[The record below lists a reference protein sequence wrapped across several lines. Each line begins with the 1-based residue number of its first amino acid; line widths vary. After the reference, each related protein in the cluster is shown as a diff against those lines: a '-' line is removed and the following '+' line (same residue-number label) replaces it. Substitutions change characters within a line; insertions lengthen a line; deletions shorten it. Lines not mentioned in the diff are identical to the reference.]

1 MKTLIRTILC
11 STFLI
16 LSIAAHPVYASLP
29 EFSSSPAT
37 TTVAND
43 DNAYTAGTHAMD
55 EHRWPDAVS
64 AFDKVISEK
73 GKRVDA
79 ALYWKAYSLNKLGK
93 TPLAIATCDQLRAQ
107 FADSTWN
114 KDCAVISVDVDANVQ
129 IMRDQGQAMRDQGQ
143 AMRDQMKLSQI
154 HPTVKIAPLDFDMDG
169 GSGRVARG
177 SDEDLKMLALNS
189 LMYRDP
195 VSALP
200 LLRGILSGNQS
211 LSLKKHALFI
221 LAQNKSPE
229 AESIL
234 HDAALGKLDPQL
246 QGQAIQAM
254 AVFQG
259 KRAND
264 TLAEVYHTTTD
275 PKIKKSIISAMFI
288 TKDAPRMVEMARN
301 EKDLELKRTIVSQL
315 ALMNDKAATDYMM
328 ELLK

>member
-1 MKTLIRTILC
+1 MNIFTALC
-11 STFLI
+11 STALALF
-16 LSIAAHPVYASLP
+16 ATAQPVHALMA
-29 EFSSSPAT
+29 ELSSSAPFI
-37 TTVAND
+37 VIVD
-43 DNAYTAGTHAMD
+43 EDNAYTVGTRAMD
-55 EHRWPDAVS
+55 EHRWPDAIS

-73 GKRVDA
+73 GERTDA

-93 TPLAIATCDQLRAQ
+93 TPLAIATCEQLHLQ
-107 FADSTWN
+107 FAASTWN
-114 KDCAVISVDVDANVQ
+114 KDCNAISVDVQVDPKAATT
-129 IMRDQGQAMRDQGQ
+129 DQAKVRTD
-143 AMRDQMKLSQI
+143 RVR
-154 HPTVKIAPLDFDMDG
+154 PYVKVEPFKFDMRRED
-169 GSGRVARG
+169 SGVTRG
-177 SDEDLKMLALNS
+177 SDEDLKLLALNS
-189 LMYRDP
+189 LLNRDP
-195 VSALP
+195 TTALP

-211 LSLKKHALFI
+211 LNVKKHALFV
-221 LAQNKSPE
+221 LAQSKSPE

-234 HDAALGKLDPQL
+234 RDAALGKLDPQL

-264 TLAEVYHTTTD
+264 TLAEVYRTTTD

-288 TKDAPRMVEMARN
+288 TRDAPRMVEMAKN

>member
-1 MKTLIRTILC
+1 MTNPVRTTFC
-11 STFLI
+11 STVLVLF
-16 LSIAAHPVYASLP
+16 AAAQPVHALMT
-29 EFSSSPAT
+29 EVASPAPF
-37 TTVAND
+37 VVILD
-43 DNAYTAGTHAMD
+43 DDAYTVGTRAMD
-55 EHRWPDAVS
+55 EHQWANAVS
-64 AFDKVISEK
+64 AFDKVIDEK

-93 TPLAIATCDQLRAQ
+93 TPLAIATCDQLHSQ
-107 FADSTWN
+107 FADSPWN
-114 KDCAVISVDVDANVQ
+114 KDCSVISVDVRANARAMEGQ
-129 IMRDQGQAMRDQGQ
+129 MRADRDQLRTYVKVAPFTFDRDGVGENGV
-143 AMRDQMKLSQI
+143 
-154 HPTVKIAPLDFDMDG
+154 T
-169 GSGRVARG
+169 RG
-177 SDEDLKMLALNS
+177 SDEDLKILALNS
-189 LMYRDP
+189 LMNRDP
-195 VSALP
+195 AAALP

-211 LSLKKHALFI
+211 ISVKKHALFV
-221 LAQNKSPE
+221 LAQSKSPD

-246 QGQAIQAM
+246 QGQAIQAI

-264 TLAEVYHTTTD
+264 TLAEVYRTTTD

>member
-1 MKTLIRTILC
+1 MTNLIRTTLC
-11 STFLI
+11 LTALFFFS
-16 LSIAAHPVYASLP
+16 AMQPVHALTP
-29 EFSSSPAT
+29 ELSSS
-37 TTVAND
+37 TTVIVVED
-43 DNAYTAGTHAMD
+43 DAYTAGTHAMD

-64 AFDKVISEK
+64 AFDRVINEK

-93 TPLAIATCDQLRAQ
+93 TPLVIATCDQLHSQ
-107 FADSTWN
+107 FSNSPWN
-114 KDCAVISVDVDANVQ
+114 KDCDVISVDVQVDAKTMV
-129 IMRDQGQAMRDQGQ
+129 
-143 AMRDQMKLSQI
+143 DQMKI
-154 HPTVKIAPLDFDMDG
+154 NTDRMRIDMDQMHI
-169 GSGRVARG
+169 RVAPYAIYMDGEDSKIARG

-189 LMYRDP
+189 LLNRDP
-195 VSALP
+195 ATAIP
-200 LLRGILSGNQS
+200 LLRGILSGNQPPS
-211 LSLKKHALFI
+211 VKKHALFV
-221 LAQNKSPE
+221 LAQSKSPE

-246 QGQAIQAM
+246 QGEAIRSM

-264 TLAEVYHTTTD
+264 TLAEVYRTTTD

-288 TKDAPRMVEMARN
+288 TRDAPRMVEMARN

>member
-1 MKTLIRTILC
+1 MKHPISSTLC
-11 STFLI
+11 STALALFATAQPIHALM
-16 LSIAAHPVYASLP
+16 AEP
-29 EFSSSPAT
+29 SSSAPFI
-37 TTVAND
+37 VIVD
-43 DNAYTAGTHAMD
+43 EDNAYTAGTRAMD
-55 EHRWPDAVS
+55 EHRWPDAIT

-73 GKRVDA
+73 GERTDA

-93 TPLAIATCDQLRAQ
+93 TPLAIATCEQLHSQ
-107 FADSTWN
+107 FAASTWN
-114 KDCAVISVDVDANVQ
+114 KDCSAISVDAQVDPKAATT
-129 IMRDQGQAMRDQGQ
+129 DQAKVRTD
-143 AMRDQMKLSQI
+143 RVRPYVRVEPFK
-154 HPTVKIAPLDFDMDG
+154 FDMRGED
-169 GSGRVARG
+169 SGVTRG
-177 SDEDLKMLALNS
+177 SDEDLKLLALNS
-189 LMYRDP
+189 LLNRDP
-195 VSALP
+195 TTALP

-211 LSLKKHALFI
+211 LNVKKHALFV
-221 LAQNKSPE
+221 LAQSKSPE

-234 HDAALGKLDPQL
+234 RDAALGKLDPQL

-264 TLAEVYHTTTD
+264 TLVEVYRTTTD

-288 TKDAPRMVEMARN
+288 TRDAPRMVEMAKN

>member
-1 MKTLIRTILC
+1 MTNLIRSAFC
-11 STFLI
+11 STVLVFFT
-16 LSIAAHPVYASLP
+16 AAQPIHALMTEVA
-29 EFSSSPAT
+29 SPAAFI
-37 TTVAND
+37 VIAD
-43 DNAYTAGTHAMD
+43 DDAYTTGTHAMD
-55 EHRWPDAVS
+55 EHRWQDAVS

-93 TPLAIATCDQLRAQ
+93 TQLAIATCDQLHSQ
-107 FADSTWN
+107 FADSSWN
-114 KDCAVISVDVDANVQ
+114 KDCNTFSVDVQ
-129 IMRDQGQAMRDQGQ
+129 IDPKIIAS
-143 AMRDQMKLSQI
+143 DQMKI
-154 HPTVKIAPLDFDMDG
+154 RTDHVRPYVRIRPDIG
-169 GSGRVARG
+169 GDSGVARG

-189 LMYRDP
+189 LLNRDP
-195 VSALP
+195 ATALP
-200 LLRGILSGNQS
+200 LLRGILSGNQP
-211 LSLKKHALFI
+211 LSVKKHALFV
-221 LAQNKSPE
+221 LAQSKSPE

-246 QGQAIQAM
+246 QGQAIEAM

-264 TLAEVYHTTTD
+264 TLAEVYRTTTD
-275 PKIKKSIISAMFI
+275 PKIKSSIISAMFI

-301 EKDLELKRTIVSQL
+301 EKDLELKRRIVSEL

>member
-1 MKTLIRTILC
+1 MNLLHSTLC
-11 STFLI
+11 STALALFAAAQPVHALI
-16 LSIAAHPVYASLP
+16 TEP
-29 EFSSSPAT
+29 SPA
-37 TTVAND
+37 APFIAIAD
-43 DNAYTAGTHAMD
+43 EDNAYTAGTRAMD
-55 EHRWPDAVS
+55 EHRWPDAVT

-73 GKRVDA
+73 GERTDA

-93 TPLAIATCDQLRAQ
+93 TSLAIATCEQLHSQ
-107 FADSTWN
+107 FATSTWN
-114 KDCAVISVDVDANVQ
+114 KDCNAISVDAQVDPKAMTTDQAKLRTDRVRPYVRVEPFKYE
-129 IMRDQGQAMRDQGQ
+129 MREEDS
-143 AMRDQMKLSQI
+143 KV
-154 HPTVKIAPLDFDMDG
+154 T
-169 GSGRVARG
+169 RG
-177 SDEDLKMLALNS
+177 SDEDLKILAINSMLNK
-189 LMYRDP
+189 DP
-195 VSALP
+195 ATALP

-211 LSLKKHALFI
+211 LSVKKHALFV
-221 LAQNKSPE
+221 LAQSKSPE

-246 QGQAIQAM
+246 QGQAIQSM

-264 TLAEVYHTTTD
+264 TLAEVYRTTTD

-288 TKDAPRMVEMARN
+288 TRDAPRMVEMAKN